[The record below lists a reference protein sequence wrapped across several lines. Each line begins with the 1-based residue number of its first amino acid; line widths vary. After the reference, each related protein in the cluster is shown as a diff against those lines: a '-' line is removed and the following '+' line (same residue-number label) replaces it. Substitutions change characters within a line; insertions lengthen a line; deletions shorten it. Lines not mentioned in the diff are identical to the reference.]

1 MTKNK
6 IKKPLW
12 KRILKSFGFFFI
24 GLVLLLSLFLIG
36 TTIIHK
42 VSLKTEAKE
51 IKSYGEKID
60 LFDGQINVVSE
71 GSGEKTL
78 FLLPGQGTASPY
90 LDFKP
95 LIDKLKS
102 EYRIITVEPFGYG
115 LSSQTNRKRSVENYV
130 EELHEIAKKMNI
142 KEYYLMGHS
151 IAGLYAVNY
160 AHIYPDEMQGFIG
173 IDSSTPEQP
182 WPGVDM
188 RAIDFLK
195 TAGVF
200 RFIMNLDP
208 EGTIGRPKSDPDF
221 EQLKLLTMKN
231 ASSRNMRE
239 ELQELSNSFPNS
251 RGLIY
256 PKYMPVLLFVAKN
269 ESNMDHWLE
278 YHENQVDGL
287 DKGEVIELDGKHYLH
302 HTQTPEIAKQIKLFL
317 ASDGKKA

>member
-12 KRILKSFGFFFI
+12 KRILK
-24 GLVLLLSLFLIG
+24 GLGLLIAGIVVLLGLFLAG
-36 TTIIHK
+36 TTIIHQ

-71 GSGEKTL
+71 GSGEKTI

-95 LIDKLKS
+95 LIDELKS
-102 EYRIITVEPFGYG
+102 DYRIITVEPFGYG
-115 LSSQTNRKRSVENYV
+115 LSSQTNRERTIENYV
-130 EELHEIAKKMNI
+130 EELHEVAKKMNI

-160 AHIYPDEMQGFIG
+160 AQIYPDEMQGFIG

-182 WPGVDM
+182 WPGIDM

-195 TAGVF
+195 TAGIF
-200 RFIMNLDP
+200 RFMMKLNP
-208 EGTIGRPKSDPDF
+208 EGTIGRPQSDPDF
-221 EQLKLLTMKN
+221 EQLKLLTLKN
-231 ASSRNMRE
+231 GSSRNMSE

-251 RGLIY
+251 RGLTY
-256 PKYMPVLLFVAKN
+256 PKNMPVLLFVAKN

-278 YHENQVDGL
+278 YHEDQVKGL
-287 DKGEVIELDGKHYLH
+287 DKGKVIELEGKHYLH

-317 ASDGKKA
+317 NSDGKKA